1 MFTKVNLQI
10 SVKHSLHLMLGILL
24 LLFSVTANAKDEI
37 TTSILEFSVNLG
49 YTQFDSDRQL
59 EDTGILGWGF
69 GLHFSRRWAA
79 LLNYTANNTKRTGS
93 QAGEE
98 VDGQKYH
105 ADVYRFFNT
114 QHRLRPYIVAGFGG
128 ADIISEGDKRNETQW
143 NGGLGLSFR
152 ITPKWFLR
160 GDARVFY
167 NPSGDNTDYA
177 YMMALGFRFKEGE
190 RGP

>member
-1 MFTKVNLQI
+1 MIKMKLITYIKSNLCI
-10 SVKHSLHLMLGILL
+10 LFGVLL
-24 LLFSVTANAKDEI
+24 LLVSAASNAKDEI
-37 TTSILEFSVNLG
+37 NTSILEFSVNLG
-49 YTQFDSDRQL
+49 YISFDNQREL

-69 GLHFSRRWAA
+69 GMHFSRRWAA
-79 LLNYTANNTKRTGS
+79 LLNYTALNTKRTGS

-114 QHRLRPYIVAGFGG
+114 QHRFRPYIVAGFGG

-143 NGGLGLSFR
+143 NGGLGLSYR

-167 NPSGDNTDYA
+167 NPSGSNTDYV
-177 YMMALGFRFKEGE
+177 YMMSLGFRLKEGE
-190 RGP
+190 RDP

>member
-1 MFTKVNLQI
+1 MKLITTMKNTQ
-10 SVKHSLHLMLGILL
+10 HLLFGVLL
-24 LLFSVTANAKDEI
+24 LSVSVAAYGKDEI
-37 TTSILEFSVNLG
+37 NTSILEFSLNLG
-49 YTQFDSDRQL
+49 YYSFDSQREL

-69 GLHFSRRWAA
+69 GMHLSRRWAV
-79 LLNYTANNTKRTGS
+79 LLNYTALNTKRTGS
-93 QAGEE
+93 QAGET

-114 QHRLRPYIVAGFGG
+114 QHRFRPYIVAGFGG
-128 ADIISEGDKRNETQW
+128 ADFISEGDKRNETQW
-143 NGGLGLSFR
+143 NGGLGLSYR

-167 NPSGDNTDYA
+167 NPSGSNTDYV
-177 YMMALGFRFKEGE
+177 YMMSLGFRLKEGE